1 MEVILLDKINKLG
14 TLGDKVRVKN
24 GFARNYLIPSGK
36 AKPATPENIKEFEA
50 MRAELEKKA
59 ADASA
64 AANSRKERIEALGS
78 VTIRA
83 KTAGEGKLFGSVGTL
98 DIVEAAEAEG
108 VEIQKSE
115 IRLGEGNF
123 REVGEYEVGV
133 HLHGEIEA
141 ALKVIV
147 QGEE

>member
-24 GFARNYLIPSGK
+24 GFARNYLIPKGK
-36 AKPATPENIKEFEA
+36 AKPATPENVKEFEA

-59 ADASA
+59 ADAA
-64 AANSRKERIEALGS
+64 AAAQSRKERIEALGS
-78 VTIRA
+78 VTIKA
-83 KTAGEGKLFGSVGTL
+83 KTAGEGKLFGSVGPL
-98 DIVEAAEAEG
+98 DIVEAANAG
-108 VEIQKSE
+108 GIEIQKSE

-133 HLHGEIEA
+133 HLHGDIEA

-147 QGEE
+147 EAQE

>member
-24 GFARNYLIPSGK
+24 GFARNYLIPKGK
-36 AKPATPENIKEFEA
+36 AKPATPENVKEFEA

-59 ADASA
+59 ADAA
-64 AANSRKERIEALGS
+64 AAAQSRKERIEALGS
-78 VTIRA
+78 VTIKA
-83 KTAGEGKLFGSVGTL
+83 KTAGEGKLFGSVGPL
-98 DIVEAAEAEG
+98 DIVEAANAGG

-133 HLHGEIEA
+133 HLHGDIEA

-147 QGEE
+147 EAQE